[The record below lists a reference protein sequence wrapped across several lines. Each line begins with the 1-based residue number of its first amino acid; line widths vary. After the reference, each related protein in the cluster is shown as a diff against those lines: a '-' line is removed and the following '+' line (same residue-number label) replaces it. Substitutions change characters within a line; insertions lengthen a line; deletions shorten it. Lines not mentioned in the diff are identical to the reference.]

1 MTALFLTLVLVGTT
15 LGAMHPRG
23 PSRYSNLKDMY
34 KGMYENMAMDMNT
47 NNMYIPLQP
56 QDRSD
61 VYKYMEDPMGFVYVA
76 PSNNQ
81 RPMSPMPFQPMEFG
95 PPGIAPPPMEY
106 IPTTYHKGHTGPHYP
121 GDGHNHGPKNGPK
134 NGPKGGKKWSLTYHQ
149 GPNGHLHRP
158 AGSPGVFDFDTPA
171 YQLVQQYPE
180 VGVEERHYSSQNWVC
195 TRAEVDTAA
204 DPLAGLESFPPA
216 ELMSSDRYQDGP
228 HGIMYNRLTNYTQGE
243 NVENEVMAETRPI
256 SIHHWIT
263 EMTDGGNIEVQEMCF
278 YMQHIYQDNYQPGQQ
293 GQKIPQPIDS
303 QVYILNAPAITVYVQ
318 SFNAVAVTEAA
329 WDYQRQ
335 QLEEKLFR
343 MGKQYKQR
351 EFFAQ
356 CYNHF
361 ETSLQNSN
369 RRSEVWIQK
378 LDSSVPA
385 ISAVNIEVNPE
396 DKESYLP
403 HDPKRI
409 ITSVGVAQFRHDLG
423 THTHG
428 DISHTH
434 ADHHHDGENHAD
446 HDHGDHH
453 EGDHKHDHTHD
464 VKPKTPAGK

>member
-15 LGAMHPRG
+15 LGAMHPRTDM
-23 PSRYSNLKDMY
+23 RYSSMKDMY
-34 KGMYENMAMDMNT
+34 KGMYQNMAQDM

-81 RPMSPMPFQPMEFG
+81 RPMSPMPFQPME
-95 PPGIAPPPMEY
+95 Y
-106 IPTTYHKGHTGPHYP
+106 VPTTYHDHYP
-121 GDGHNHGPKNGPK
+121 GDGHDHGQ
-134 NGPKGGKKWSLTYHQ
+134 KGGKKGGLTYHQ

-158 AGSPGVFDFDTPA
+158 SGSPFISDFDTPS

-216 ELMSSDRYQDGP
+216 ELMSSDRYQEGP
-228 HGIMYNRLTNYTQGE
+228 HGIMHSRLTNYTQGE
-243 NVENEVMAETRPI
+243 NVESEVMAETRPI
-256 SIHHWIT
+256 SIHHWVT
-263 EMTDGGNIEVQEMCF
+263 EITDGGNIEVQEMCL
-278 YMQHIYQDNYQPGQQ
+278 YLQHIYQDNYQPGQQ

-303 QVYILNAPAITVYVQ
+303 QVYILNAPAITVYVH
-318 SFNAVAVTEAA
+318 SFNQVAITEAA

-335 QLEEKLFR
+335 QLEENLFR

-361 ETSLQNSN
+361 ETSLLNSN

-385 ISAVNIEVNPE
+385 ISAVNIEVDPE

-403 HDPKRI
+403 HEANRI
-409 ITSVGVAQFRHDLG
+409 ITSAGEAKFRHDLG
-423 THTHG
+423 PHTHG
-428 DISHTH
+428 DTH
-434 ADHHHDGENHAD
+434 EDHHHGEGAIHDGHTHESHHAED
-446 HDHGDHH
+446 HDHDHN
-453 EGDHKHDHTHD
+453 EDHDHDHAE
-464 VKPKTPAGK
+464 KPKHKIHK